1 MRSLSPQ
8 GLAAARTYPNSS
20 KNEQGENVMAKDRMS
35 RAAELAE
42 EARERAEEA
51 YEAAHAAVE
60 DGLDDAHRYLKRQS
74 RERPVAVAATAA
86 GVGLLV
92 GLLLGSRR

>member
-1 MRSLSPQ
+1 
-8 GLAAARTYPNSS
+8 
-20 KNEQGENVMAKDRMS
+20 MAKDRMA

-51 YEAAHAAVE
+51 YEAAHEAVE
-60 DGLDDAHRYLKRQS
+60 DGLDSTHRYMKRQW
-74 RERPVAVAATAA
+74 RDRPLAVAASA
-86 GVGLLV
+86 VGIGLIL